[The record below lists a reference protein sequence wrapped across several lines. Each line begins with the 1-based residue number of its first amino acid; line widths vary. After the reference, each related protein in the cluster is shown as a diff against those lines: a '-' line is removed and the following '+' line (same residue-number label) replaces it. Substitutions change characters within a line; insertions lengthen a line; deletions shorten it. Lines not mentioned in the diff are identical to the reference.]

1 MMQDVARIGTAAKAR
16 ELGRYDLAGK
26 TGTTNNLVDAWFAG
40 FNPKQVA
47 VVWIGFDQPR
57 TLGYQETGGHA
68 ALPMWIS
75 YMGKVLQGVPDEPYP
90 IPEGVVQAKI
100 NPLTGERTGEGESGL
115 FEYFYQ
121 EYLPPAENSDE
132 SNVLGGEEP
141 AARDTLDAGQQDQ
154 LF

>member
-1 MMQDVARIGTAAKAR
+1 VARIGTAAKAR

-40 FNPKQVA
+40 FNSKQVA

-57 TLGYQETGGHA
+57 TLGNQETGGHA

-75 YMGKVLQGVPDEPYP
+75 YMGKALQGVPDEPYP
-90 IPEGVVQAKI
+90 VPDGVVQAKI
-100 NPLTGERTGEGESGL
+100 NPLTGLRTSEGESGL

-121 EYLPPAENSDE
+121 EYLPPEENSGE
-132 SNVLGGEEP
+132 SNVLGGEDP
-141 AARDTLDAGQQDQ
+141 AARNNMDAGQQDQ